1 MYQYD
6 QNTYIDD
13 YKKLYKIDDNGELKP
28 TGEIAPAIP
37 EGSSIRT
44 QKQQAQSRAYFQ
56 ERENNRTNSAL
67 KAINSL
73 ESEID
78 HLNNQ
83 IEKRD
88 NEIEC
93 NKKNFRPGTS
103 PAYFWVKA
111 AKETFN
117 GIRSANI
124 ARLVYLAALQ
134 SFSGKLMKNK
144 RYALKPDE
152 LREELHLKK
161 TQYYEFKHDTKNY
174 ITIVGDEV
182 YFRNPNIFR
191 GKLTR
196 GQPYENYQRVFAEPI
211 KQLFRQT
218 PSNKLCQL
226 GLAFLLLPYLN
237 RQFNVLC
244 FNPYEDDWDKLELL
258 TMSDVCQILDYDVS
272 HAMRLQRD
280 LEKLKYDY
288 NDKQEFLFAFVGQSS
303 ASQKR
308 IMLNPHFI
316 YVGDIYESVRQT
328 VKYYE
333 VLPTRRKTKKSA

>member
-1 MYQYD
+1 MYYNYD
-6 QNTYIDD
+6 KETIIDSET
-13 YKKLYKIDDNGELKP
+13 KELFTIDSNGEIIS
-28 TGEIAPAIP
+28 TGKIAPAIP
-37 EGSSIRT
+37 MGASIRS
-44 QKQQAQSRAYFQ
+44 QEQINQSRKYFQ
-56 ERENNRTNSAL
+56 ERENKKTNSAL
-67 KAINSL
+67 EAINSL

-78 HLNNQ
+78 QLN
-83 IEKRD
+83 

-134 SFSGKLMKNK
+134 SFTGKLMKNK
-144 RYALKPDE
+144 RYALKPEE

-161 TQYYEFKHDTKNY
+161 TQYYEFRHDTKNY

-182 YFRNPNIFR
+182 YFQNPNIFR
-191 GKLTR
+191 GKIKR
-196 GQPYENYQRVFAEPI
+196 GQPFENYQRVFAEPI

-218 PSNKLCQL
+218 ATNKLGHL

-237 RQFNVLC
+237 RKFNVLC
-244 FNPYEDDWDKLELL
+244 LNPLEDDWNKVELM
-258 TMSDVCQILDYDVS
+258 TMTDVCQTLGYDES

-288 NDKQEFLFAFVGQSS
+288 NGKQEFLFAFVGQSS
-303 ASQKR
+303 ASKKR

>member
-1 MYQYD
+1 MYNYYD
-6 QNTYIDD
+6 EETIINSQT
-13 YKKLYKIDDNGELKP
+13 KELFKINFNGELTP
-28 TGEIAPAIP
+28 TGKIAPAIP
-37 EGSSIRT
+37 IGASIRS
-44 QKQQAQSRAYFQ
+44 QEQINQSRKYFQ

-83 IEKRD
+83 VES
-88 NEIEC
+88 

-103 PAYFWVKA
+103 PAYFWIK
-111 AKETFN
+111 AKEETFS
-117 GIRSANI
+117 GIRTANI

-134 SFSGKLMKNK
+134 SFTGKLMKNK
-144 RYALKPDE
+144 RYALKPEE

-161 TQYYEFKHDTKNY
+161 TQYYEFKRDTQNY
-174 ITIVGDEV
+174 ITIIGDEV
-182 YFRNPNIFR
+182 YFQNPNIFR
-191 GKLTR
+191 GKLKR
-196 GQPYENYQRVFAEPI
+196 GQPFENYQKVFAEPI

-218 PSNKLCQL
+218 PSCKLGQL

-244 FNPYEDDWDKLELL
+244 FNPYEDDWNKLELL

-288 NDKQEFLFAFVGQSS
+288 NEKQEFLFAFVGQSS

-308 IMLNPHFI
+308 IMVNPHFI